1 MYIKGM
7 MSDNGNKNKKKA
19 RNGYVWPTLMMLTLF
34 FIFAQPISVGF
45 SVFVFVMI
53 LMLNAYVFLDS
64 DWKVS
69 RKMESKKT
77 FDKIQKCA
85 FCFFMMEFIPSI
97 GYVFYGLTGELGEL
111 VVGVLSLIMS
121 VVGLVHSI
129 MIKVDYDCYN

>member
-1 MYIKGM
+1 MLNIDSMKMYIKGM
-7 MSDNGNKNKKKA
+7 MSDNGNKNKKKLEMVMSGQHWWCW
-19 RNGYVWPTLMMLTLF
+19 RCF

-85 FCFFMMEFIPSI
+85 FCFFHDGIYSFNRLCFLRIDWWVGWIGCWCSI
-97 GYVFYGLTGELGEL
+97 ADYVGCRPCSF
-111 VVGVLSLIMS
+111 
-121 VVGLVHSI
+121 H
-129 MIKVDYDCYN
+129 YD